1 MYIDPDTLTFL
12 MILFMGSACAY
23 FIGYA
28 MDGVMGGDGFGIL
41 PNTIILIAGGFLGF
55 YATKYIHLPINGTTQ
70 YGVTVVAG
78 GFASL
83 AVLAMLKALVQR
95 LGF

>member
-1 MYIDPDTLTFL
+1 

-28 MDGVMGGDGFGIL
+28 MDGVMGDDGFGIL
-41 PNTIILIAGGFLGF
+41 PNAIILIAGGFLGF
-55 YATKYIHLPINGTTQ
+55 YATRYIHLPINDMTQ
-70 YGVTVVAG
+70 NGVAVVAG

-83 AVLAMLKALVQR
+83 ALLAMLKALAQR
-95 LGF
+95 MGF